1 MQSLISPLT
10 CRLAIRTQSGLKRS
24 VRKLAFAAGCVLL
37 SAGAHAADCAIPA
50 QLKAAQD
57 NSVTKVFLT
66 VFAGAPQKGVD
77 CGSLASVWQKVTL
90 RGKTGGRKL
99 EGDKPLDVAAA
110 QREWDG
116 ALRDAGI
123 GARLKSLQKTI
134 ADPTELTLYQ
144 AAVLDEEGL
153 YAARDWRLIELTN
166 AINKAN

>member
-1 MQSLISPLT
+1 MDRDLRRCSNGGE
-10 CRLAIRTQSGLKRS
+10 CRGET
-24 VRKLAFAAGCVLL
+24 
-37 SAGAHAADCAIPA
+37 P
-50 QLKAAQD
+50 
-57 NSVTKVFLT
+57 
-66 VFAGAPQKGVD
+66 
-77 CGSLASVWQKVTL
+77 
-90 RGKTGGRKL
+90 
-99 EGDKPLDVAAA
+99 

-116 ALRDAGI
+116 ALRDAGV